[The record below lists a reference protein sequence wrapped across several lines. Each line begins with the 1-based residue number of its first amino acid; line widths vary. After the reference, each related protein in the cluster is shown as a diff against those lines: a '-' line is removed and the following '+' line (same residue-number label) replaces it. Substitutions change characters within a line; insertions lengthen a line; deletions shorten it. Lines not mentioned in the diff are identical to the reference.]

1 MFTQQGKSRANENS
15 GLAQAS
21 GREPYCL
28 STILGVSA
36 VAQNWGSIQS
46 WIPVIR
52 SLTTGTSLAIQWLR
66 LCTSTGGMGSI
77 PGQGTKILHILQGSQ
92 KIVKIII
99 FLSLTLFFTK
109 VQLLYSVMLVSAIQ
123 QHYSAICIHISPLFY
138 ISFAFRSPQSTEQ
151 SSLCCVCVCVC
162 ACMRVCT
169 CSVISDFLQSHGW
182 QPSRLLCPW
191 NFPGKNTGAGCHFLL
206 RKIFLTQGPNL
217 SLCASCIGRQ
227 ILQQLCH
234 LCYTAV
240 CWFGCLFFKKE
251 V

>member
-1 MFTQQGKSRANENS
+1 MYSN
-15 GLAQAS
+15 
-21 GREPYCL
+21 
-28 STILGVSA
+28 I
-36 VAQNWGSIQS
+36 IQLYVYTY
-46 WIPVIR
+46 P
-52 SLTTGTSLAIQWLR
+52 
-66 LCTSTGGMGSI
+66 
-77 PGQGTKILHILQGSQ
+77 
-92 KIVKIII
+92 
-99 FLSLTLFFTK
+99 LFFIFPSHLGHHRALSR
-109 VQLLYSVMLVSAIQ
+109 V
-123 QHYSAICIHISPLFY
+123 
-138 ISFAFRSPQSTEQ
+138 
-151 SSLCCVCVCVC
+151 LCAVCVCVCVC
-162 ACMRVCT
+162 ACTRVCT
-169 CSVISDFLQSHGW
+169 CSVMSDFLQSHGW